1 MVTEKLKN
9 YSLVNRVE
17 GLIFPPSDFVLN
29 VIIGFLTF
37 ILLTNG
43 LGVSDVYHITL
54 CILLSLGIYES
65 LKANDKITILV
76 DTLLIVLSFTTY
88 SFTFLY
94 GYLLLFS
101 CANKCFKSSVTAILV
116 VGVMHCLG
124 CMVLPYWCIGI
135 VVGVSMILGIRIY
148 AFKYSKLV
156 LLFLSILVGSFE
168 LFSFIDKPVCSVEKY
183 PNAQESYKP
192 GIIFSNITHCSFE
205 KSSDENE
212 IIRSY
217 GVGSELDYEKK
228 GVAILEHSPIKK
240 NKIVKGGKWQQPVS
254 WHDNV
259 PSGNQY
265 LVEAVMND
273 GGLWSN
279 IGTNLTD
286 SAKTLLAFRKLSS
299 DFQPLIVEHDG
310 VVYLHDSDYSSG
322 RLSLYQ
328 ESLLKE
334 IFSPVC
340 VDRPLYIRC
349 LNFLFLILSILLL
362 IVQKNDKIK
371 IVSAV
376 VLVALIFY
384 PSLIKKEEN
393 VRLVGEIKD
402 SHENNRFD
410 GVIKTMID
418 QGFYVK
424 VGNENCKILVVQEE
438 HNTKLEGETLV
449 ILEPDAEIVVDG
461 ISYKAG
467 SIPSPTVCIDSITIN
482 DSRTIF
488 SKGTELPPLV
498 KIFSGSDSSSVT
510 IIATG
515 SPALLEW
522 KNLVK

>member
-1 MVTEKLKN
+1 MTKQTRN
-9 YSLVNRVE
+9 CNFVNQVE
-17 GLIFPPSDFVLN
+17 GLLSPPSDFVSN
-29 VIIGFLTF
+29 IIIGFLFF
-37 ILLTNG
+37 ILLANG
-43 LGVSDVYHITL
+43 LGVSDVHHITL
-54 CILLSLGIYES
+54 CVLLSLGIYES
-65 LKANDKITILV
+65 LKENDRIAISV
-76 DTLLIVLSFTTY
+76 DILLIALAFTSY

-94 GYLLLFS
+94 GYLLLVS
-101 CANKCFKSSVTAILV
+101 CANKRFQSSTVAILV
-116 VGVMHCLG
+116 VWVLQCFGY
-124 CMVLPYWCIGI
+124 MVLPYWIVGI
-135 VVGVSMILGIRIY
+135 VVCVSVALGTRIY
-148 AFKYSKLV
+148 ANRY
-156 LLFLSILVGSFE
+156 SILVFLFLGMLIDSLELLSFTE
-168 LFSFIDKPVCSVEKY
+168 KSVYSVEEY

-205 KSSDENE
+205 ESSDENE

-217 GVGSELDYEKK
+217 AVGSELDYDEK
-228 GVAILEHSPIKK
+228 GVAILEHSPIMT

-259 PSGNQY
+259 PFGNQY

-299 DFQPLIVEHDG
+299 DFQPLIVEYDG

-322 RLSLYQ
+322 RLSPYQ
-328 ESLLKE
+328 KSLLKE

-340 VDRPLYIRC
+340 VDRPLFIRC
-349 LNFLFLILSILLL
+349 LNILFLIFSILLL

-371 IVSAV
+371 IVI
-376 VLVALIFY
+376 VLVAMIVS
-384 PSLIKKEEN
+384 PSLIKKDGN

-410 GVIKTMID
+410 GVIKTMVD

-424 VGNENCKILVVQEE
+424 VGNENCRILVVQEGR
-438 HNTKLEGETLV
+438 NAKLEGESLV

-461 ISYKAG
+461 IPYKAG
-467 SIPSPTVCIDSITIN
+467 SIPSPTVCIDSITIK

-488 SKGTELPPLV
+488 SKGIELPPLV
-498 KIFSGSDSSSVT
+498 ELFKGDDNSLVT

-522 KNLVK
+522 KKLVK